1 MPLKEIDTETIV
13 SRNAEI
19 TFTEMDE
26 EIVMVNIDRGE
37 YYGLDNIAS
46 DVWGMLEEEMRL
58 MDLCEA
64 LSKKYGIETGQCI
77 KDTLPFIREMAEN
90 EVVRLS

>member
-19 TFTEMDE
+19 TYTEMDD

-37 YYGLDNIAS
+37 YYGLDNIAT
-46 DVWGMLEEEMRL
+46 DIWGMLEEEMRV

-64 LSKKYGIETGQCI
+64 LSKKYSIDTGQCLE
-77 KDTLPFIREMAEN
+77 DTLPFLKEMAEN
-90 EVVRLS
+90 EVVKLS